1 MRSEWIFETVRST
14 SKGSL
19 MGSYRSLAQFTFAN
33 GQANGNGNTGAYA
46 MPPGMIPDEDFIEEE
61 EEGLAAIEE
70 SEDSFDSGA
79 ATKGSEEPLGGSGIG
94 VNDGA
99 AHSTVIIRRPSFQDA
114 FDGRPEQ
121 LDEPASPGASADQL
135 VAALGAP
142 PAYDTP
148 SPHIQTQ
155 THAQT
160 PSSSSSNSP
169 PASPTKRTSY
179 AERTNT
185 RGRGTQLRPADLGNG
200 VDTIRPVKRVDA
212 AGSLRLSAEYV
223 GAVREREEGGG
234 GTRGSAGSA
243 NSGAKDGKESEKEK
257 ERKKKEKQVEHK
269 KAGRLMVDDVIVPIM
284 QNVSS
289 SLLSRAVRSVSSFAS
304 NPPPPRFCTQG
315 NPRRDGR
322 ARDRGAEHARAGV
335 HGPRR
340 RRAGARVPRRA
351 RRPPGHQRQLGRPA
365 ARAHGTRGACPAQ
378 ARREEERDDGEG
390 LGGDGAGGGYW
401 CWWWRGGD
409 WRGRRGGERAAG
421 TQCACAAGEYGHDD
435 DVGRGCESDEE
446 EPDCGAVVYAV
457 ARGPQA
463 QVAELLVGESDFN
476 RRSRFLLIFSSMST
490 ACTPS
495 FCVDN
500 SSSSWFCS
508 WSILRPQ
515 CLIFFSCLPP
525 LVMT

>member
-1 MRSEWIFETVRST
+1 MHQATIQQTWGKNDTVRSEWIFETVRST

-33 GQANGNGNTGAYA
+33 GNGNAGAYA

-99 AHSTVIIRRPSFQDA
+99 SHSTVIIRRPSFQDA

-155 THAQT
+155 THTQT

-234 GTRGSAGSA
+234 GTRGSAGSG
-243 NSGAKDGKESEKEK
+243 NSGGKDGKESEKEK

-289 SLLSRAVRSVSSFAS
+289 SLLSRAVRSVSSFVS
-304 NPPPPRFCTQG
+304 NLSPYHLLPLLYPRQSKTG
-315 NPRRDGR
+315 W
-322 ARDRGAEHARAGV
+322 
-335 HGPRR
+335 
-340 RRAGARVPRRA
+340 
-351 RRPPGHQRQLGRPA
+351 
-365 ARAHGTRGACPAQ
+365 TRG
-378 ARREEERDDGEG
+378 
-390 LGGDGAGGGYW
+390 
-401 CWWWRGGD
+401 
-409 WRGRRGGERAAG
+409 
-421 TQCACAAGEYGHDD
+421 
-435 DVGRGCESDEE
+435 
-446 EPDCGAVVYAV
+446 
-457 ARGPQA
+457 
-463 QVAELLVGESDFN
+463 
-476 RRSRFLLIFSSMST
+476 RSR
-490 ACTPS
+490 
-495 FCVDN
+495 
-500 SSSSWFCS
+500 
-508 WSILRPQ
+508 R
-515 CLIFFSCLPP
+515 
-525 LVMT
+525 

>member
-33 GQANGNGNTGAYA
+33 GQANGNGNAGAYA

-99 AHSTVIIRRPSFQDA
+99 SHSTVIIRRPSFQDA

-234 GTRGSAGSA
+234 GTRGSAGSG
-243 NSGAKDGKESEKEK
+243 NSGGKDGKESEKEK
-257 ERKKKEKQVEHK
+257 ERKKKEKQKEHK

-284 QNVSS
+284 QNVSFY
-289 SLLSRAVRSVSSFAS
+289 LLTQAVRSVSSFVSNLPPLPICPAS
-304 NPPPPRFCTQG
+304 VPKAIQDGMDAREIEALSMLARGFTDLADAAPELAYRVVLDILQG
-315 NPRRDGR
+315 INDSSAVRQ
-322 ARDRGAEHARAGV
+322 HVHTARAGLV
-335 HGPRR
+335 PHRRVVRRSEMTARGLVVTELEEDIGVGGSGP
-340 RRAGARVPRRA
+340 
-351 RRPPGHQRQLGRPA
+351 
-365 ARAHGTRGACPAQ
+365 GT
-378 ARREEERDDGEG
+378 
-390 LGGDGAGGGYW
+390 GGG
-401 CWWWRGGD
+401 GG
-409 WRGRRGGERAAG
+409 GVSGLPVPSMPAPPVNTA
-421 TQCACAAGEYGHDD
+421 TTTT
-435 DVGRGCESDEE
+435 SDE
-446 EPDCGAVVYAV
+446 GASPT
-457 ARGPQA
+457 RKSPI
-463 QVAELLVGESDFN
+463 AELLYMRWLEGLKLKWPN
-476 RRSRFLLIFSSMST
+476 FS
-490 ACTPS
+490 
-495 FCVDN
+495 
-500 SSSSWFCS
+500 
-508 WSILRPQ
+508 
-515 CLIFFSCLPP
+515 
-525 LVMT
+525 